1 MMGNDI
7 TEAIGQVEMDA
18 IMLNTKME
26 ELLLRSDRFSRG
38 QVLQNRDLWLK
49 QINRIR
55 WLMNTAKEKVT
66 NWEAYM
72 DESLEA
78 DAVEEI

>member
-7 TEAIGQVEMDA
+7 TDAIGQVEMDA

-26 ELLLRSDRFSRG
+26 ELLLRSDLFSRDE
-38 QVLQNRDLWLK
+38 VLQNRDLWLK
-49 QINRIR
+49 RINRIR

-66 NWEAYM
+66 NCEAYM